1 MGPSRGPSGHLG
13 AIWGIFLY
21 IDLSFWA
28 YMVMASSSESRVE
41 QESSS
46 DEQSKNPQD
55 AGEDELHEE
64 SKSENR
70 VLQIKLAPVSAHS
83 FAVGGSVAKPSAAEK
98 AAAKA
103 VEKAKMG
110 AWKLAG
116 KKWRADEEFKQKF
129 GYAKHVDA
137 TVQRTLGFLETG
149 PASQS
154 LSSGSS
160 GDAVTTE
167 VASAVVEP
175 VILVEVL
182 EPSDPLTDAVRTFR
196 GMLLQ
201 YMMDDTARA
210 RPDFGV
216 MRARL
221 SSPHRA
227 ALEAASPGD
236 LQAKLEDT
244 SSDSALISVMAR
256 SRVAIELAGRRAGM
270 EAAAVGGCVEEAMV
284 KAEKAT
290 RSAWTPAVMDELGAK
305 DDLEKAVVAER
316 RRLEN
321 IEYQKKGVKAAKKYR
336 EAKARKRARLLSPFD
351 GHTVSGAAVKRQRV
365 RVRKAAP
372 KPAGVLVGATVK
384 VAETVA
390 SSSVAVAVAASSVD
404 VAGAAS
410 AVDVAVAAS
419 SVDVA
424 VAASAVDVETV
435 AASSVDVAVA
445 ASSSFVVEAVASGS
459 DAHP

>member
-1 MGPSRGPSGHLG
+1 
-13 AIWGIFLY
+13 
-21 IDLSFWA
+21 
-28 YMVMASSSESRVE
+28 MVMASSESHVE
-41 QESSS
+41 QESSR
-46 DEQSKNPQD
+46 DEQSKDHQD

-64 SKSENR
+64 SKSENL

-103 VEKAKMG
+103 VEKAKMD

-116 KKWRADEEFKQKF
+116 KKWEADENFKQKF

-182 EPSDPLTDAVRTFR
+182 DADEAGVAGDAVTTEVASAVASESSASVPSDPLTDAVRTFR

-201 YMMDDTARA
+201 YMMDDTVRA

-270 EAAAVGGCVEEAMV
+270 EAAAVGGCVAEAMV
-284 KAEKAT
+284 KAETAT
-290 RSAWTPAVMDELGAK
+290 RSAWVPAVMDELGAK
-305 DDLEKAVVAER
+305 EDLEKAVVAER

-321 IEYQKKGVKAAKKYR
+321 IEFEKKSVKAAKKYR
-336 EAKARKRARLLSPFD
+336 EAKARKRAKLLSPFA
-351 GHTVSGAAVKRQRV
+351 GHIVSGAAVKRRRV

-384 VAETVA
+384 VAETF
-390 SSSVAVAVAASSVD
+390 
-404 VAGAAS
+404 
-410 AVDVAVAAS
+410 AAS

-424 VAASAVDVETV
+424 VAAS
-435 AASSVDVAVA
+435 
-445 ASSSFVVEAVASGS
+445 
-459 DAHP
+459 

>member
-1 MGPSRGPSGHLG
+1 MFPP
-13 AIWGIFLY
+13 
-21 IDLSFWA
+21 
-28 YMVMASSSESRVE
+28 VVE
-41 QESSS
+41 PVILAEVPDVT
-46 DEQSKNPQD
+46 DE
-55 AGEDELHEE
+55 AG
-64 SKSENR
+64 
-70 VLQIKLAPVSAHS
+70 
-83 FAVGGSVAKPSAAEK
+83 VA
-98 AAAKA
+98 
-103 VEKAKMG
+103 
-110 AWKLAG
+110 
-116 KKWRADEEFKQKF
+116 
-129 GYAKHVDA
+129 
-137 TVQRTLGFLETG
+137 
-149 PASQS
+149 
-154 LSSGSS
+154 

-175 VILVEVL
+175 VILVEVPDVTD
-182 EPSDPLTDAVRTFR
+182 EAGVAGDAVTTEVASAVASESSASVPSDPLTDAVRTFR

-227 ALEAASPGD
+227 AIEAASPGD

-290 RSAWTPAVMDELGAK
+290 RSAWTPAVMDELSAK

-336 EAKARKRARLLSPFD
+336 EAKARKRARLLSPFA

-435 AASSVDVAVA
+435 AASS
-445 ASSSFVVEAVASGS
+445 SFVVEAVASGS

>member
-1 MGPSRGPSGHLG
+1 
-13 AIWGIFLY
+13 
-21 IDLSFWA
+21 
-28 YMVMASSSESRVE
+28 
-41 QESSS
+41 
-46 DEQSKNPQD
+46 
-55 AGEDELHEE
+55 
-64 SKSENR
+64 
-70 VLQIKLAPVSAHS
+70 LQIKLAPVSAHS
-83 FAVGGSVAKPSAAEK
+83 FAVGGSVAKSSAAEK

-175 VILVEVL
+175 VILVEVPDVTD
-182 EPSDPLTDAVRTFR
+182 EAGVAGDAVTTEVASAVASESSASVPSDPLTDAVRTFR

-290 RSAWTPAVMDELGAK
+290 RSAWVPAVMDELSAK

-336 EAKARKRARLLSPFD
+336 EAKARKKARLSSPFA
-351 GHTVSGAAVKRQRV
+351 GHTVSGAVKRQRV